1 MSKIIKYEQKS
12 STNNKK
18 ENTINLYLDDSIQGL
33 KRLKNLWL
41 NCLNKTN
48 KILNKDISH
57 LIKEENKNKISP
69 EEKDNNSNNEMS
81 ILPLINISNILKDI
95 SSSFFSSQEKE
106 TNKNNSTIFGSYK
119 AKKEYFTDFKNQIN
133 KNNDNTL
140 INNNNNFKKENFNLK
155 YIRNINKPNNKS
167 SATFNIKKKILN
179 NFKNRSLIQRKINIK
194 NQSVKKIKPLLYIIK
209 PKPPELNISL
219 PRNNSFNINNFRY
232 NNPQKNEVLNKNN
245 STKNLHKLD
254 EYYFNL
260 KLKVKEKDEIRL
272 KAEKEIINKIKLNN
286 SSINN
291 KEDFIK
297 LERIHSL
304 RKINVD
310 NSSIKDIKNN
320 SSINLGNREIFKNK
334 NTSGKILNN
343 KEIIFK
349 KKNIKPLKTRKM
361 NFLPKETIKKLC
373 VNELL
378 FNNISFLKKGKL

>member
-1 MSKIIKYEQKS
+1 MRKIIKYEQKS

-18 ENTINLYLDDSIQGL
+18 DNTINLYLDDSIQGL
-33 KRLKNLWL
+33 KRLKLLWL
-41 NCLNKTN
+41 NGLNKTN

-57 LIKEENKNKISP
+57 LIKEENKNKIYP

-81 ILPLINISNILKDI
+81 ILPLINISNALKDI

-106 TNKNNSTIFGSYK
+106 TNKNNSTIIGSYK

-155 YIRNINKPNNKS
+155 YIRNINKPNNKT

-219 PRNNSFNINNFRY
+219 PRNNSFNIKNCRY

-286 SSINN
+286 SFINN

-304 RKINVD
+304 RKINAD

-334 NTSGKILNN
+334 NMSKILNN
-343 KEIIFK
+343 KEKIFK
-349 KKNIKPLKTRKM
+349 EKNIKPLKTRKM
-361 NFLPKETIKKLC
+361 NFLPKETIKKLY